1 MIRSGRI
8 CSTDS
13 PFARRRRTVCSM
25 SAVMTGGGRP
35 PWIPLRAAAVSPSR
49 VANGKVAVTQR
60 LPDLPRMPQRR
71 PSRSAY
77 RRINSPVSA
86 VGATCSATYRTTPT
100 GTDTQSDK
108 KAPRTGPSPPAPRTR
123 PDLCIATAHP
133 HPPQVRIVQEEEP
146 LQLSPAGLPDELAV
160 HRSLLIA
167 QELHRHKINLEH
179 YRPPL
184 VAPDP
189 GPPRLRPQRPG
200 YAGSRTSWTT
210 SLRRRNHGLKG
221 GSKRAKRGGPIGVR
235 PASRTACCSCALCL
249 SKPDCDQPPE

>member
-1 MIRSGRI
+1 
-8 CSTDS
+8 
-13 PFARRRRTVCSM
+13 M
-25 SAVMTGGGRP
+25 SAVMTGGRP
-35 PWIPLRAAAVSPSR
+35 PWFPLRAAAVSPSR

-60 LPDLPRMPQRR
+60 LPDLPRMPQRTSVTLGV
-71 PSRSAY
+71 PAHQLAGLG
-77 RRINSPVSA
+77 RRRDLLSDIPDHTDRDRHPIGQEGPKNRTVP
-86 VGATCSATYRTTPT
+86 TCTPN
-100 GTDTQSDK
+100 
-108 KAPRTGPSPPAPRTR
+108 PTR
-123 PDLCIATAHP
+123 LCIATAHP

-160 HRSLLIA
+160 HRSLLIS

-189 GPPRLRPQRPG
+189 GPLRLRPQRPG